1 MVSEGYRKDRIGR
14 LVTKK
19 LGVSM
24 YPWTDL
30 SNGVCINYV
39 LLSVIANDPPKLGE
53 LK

>member
-24 YPWTDL
+24 YL
-30 SNGVCINYV
+30 CGQISQMGFV
-39 LLSVIANDPPKLGE
+39 LIMCCYLLQQMTLQNLVN
-53 LK
+53 